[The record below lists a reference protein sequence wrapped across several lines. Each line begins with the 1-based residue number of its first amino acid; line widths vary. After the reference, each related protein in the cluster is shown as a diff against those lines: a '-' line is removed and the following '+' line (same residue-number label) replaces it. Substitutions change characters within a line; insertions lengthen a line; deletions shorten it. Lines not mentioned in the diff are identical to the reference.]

1 MINVTDDLPQ
11 TSTSSVHDKSLT
23 NTIVDRGSVLPSICI
38 LVAIAMHV
46 ENVRCTAIS
55 HDIPEYL
62 VAQAHLEE
70 RIVGEGVAVDSVCQG
85 VSINMINCNS
95 RGDMTY
101 GSWGRSGSARH
112 QRC

>member
-1 MINVTDDLPQ
+1 MTDDLPQ
-11 TSTSSVHDKSLT
+11 TSASSIHDKSLA
-23 NTIVDRGSVLPSICI
+23 NTIVDGSSILSSICI
-38 LVAIAMHV
+38 FVAIAMHV

-55 HDIPEYL
+55 HDIPEYF
-62 VAQAHLEE
+62 VTQTHLEE

-101 GSWGRSGSARH
+101 GSWGRSGSVQL

>member
-1 MINVTDDLPQ
+1 MTDDLPQ
-11 TSTSSVHDKSLT
+11 TSTSSVHDKSLA
-23 NTIVDRGSVLPSICI
+23 NTIVDGSSILSSICI
-38 LVAIAMHV
+38 FVAIAMHV
-46 ENVRCTAIS
+46 ENVRRAAVS

-85 VSINMINCNS
+85 VSINMINRNS
-95 RGDMTY
+95 RGDTTY